1 MPVTSSNMND
11 TSALL
16 GQLRIDKNARES
28 RGPRWRWWLL
38 AAVVLMLAVVAW
50 LLFGRGEDPAVQ
62 TTTVRSLPAAG
73 STGASV
79 LDASGYV
86 VARRRATVSSKITGK
101 VVEVH
106 VEEGMAV
113 AENQVLARID
123 DINVR
128 AQLALAQSQL
138 EAARAQLAEV
148 RVQIKEAERQLARN
162 RELAT
167 RQLVSVAVLET
178 SQAEVDALKARLAS
192 TESNVVVAERG
203 VSVQQRNLE
212 DTIVRAPFAGVI
224 TVKNAQPGEMISP
237 LSAGGDG
244 TRTGIGTLVDM
255 KSLEI
260 EVDVNENFINRV
272 RPGQPATARLNAYA
286 DWEIPAEVIAVIPTA
301 DRSKATVKVRVGF
314 KVEDPRILP
323 DMGVRV
329 AFREPAQT
337 QEAAQ
342 AAPRGVLV
350 DAAAIQVDGDRGV
363 VFVVKDGGLE
373 RRAVRVAGKTSGG
386 VRVDSGL
393 SAGETLAVGDLTNF
407 SDGMAVRVQQQK

>member
-1 MPVTSSNMND
+1 MND

-16 GQLRIDKNARES
+16 GQLKIDPHARES

-38 AAVVLMLAVVAW
+38 AAVVLTLAVAGW
-50 LLFGRGEDPAVQ
+50 LLLGRDEAPAVQ
-62 TTTVRSLPAAG
+62 TTTVRALPAAG
-73 STGASV
+73 GAGASV

-148 RVQIKEAERQLARN
+148 RVQLAEAERQLARN

-255 KSLEI
+255 QSLEI

-272 RPGQPATARLNAYA
+272 RPGQPASARLNAYA

-314 KVEDPRILP
+314 QVEDPRILP

-342 AAPRGVLV
+342 ATPRGVLV
-350 DAAAIQVDGDRGV
+350 DAQAIQVDGERGV
-363 VFVVKDGGLE
+363 VFVIKDGVLE
-373 RRAVRVAGKTSGG
+373 RRAVRVAGRSTAG
-386 VRVDSGL
+386 VRVESGL
-393 SAGETLAVGDLTNF
+393 GVGETLAVGELAQF
-407 SDGMAVRVQQQK
+407 SDGMAVRIEQQK

>member
-1 MPVTSSNMND
+1 MPSSKLVTLRAPKSMPVTSSTMND

-16 GQLRIDKNARES
+16 GQLRIDQHARES
-28 RGPRWRWWLL
+28 RGPHRRWWLL
-38 AAVVLMLAVVAW
+38 LAIVLLLAVAAW
-50 LLFGRGEDPAVQ
+50 LLLARDRAVAVQ
-62 TTTVRSLPAAG
+62 TTTARSLPAAG

-148 RVQIKEAERQLARN
+148 RVQLAEAERQLARN
-162 RELAT
+162 RELAA
-167 RQLVSVAVLET
+167 RQLVSAAALDAT
-178 SQAEVDALKARLAS
+178 QAEVDALKARLAS

-203 VSVQQRNLE
+203 VSVQRRNLE

-244 TRTGIGTLVDM
+244 TRTMVSRSTSTRTSSTECGPDSRPPRVSTLTRTGRYRP
-255 KSLEI
+255 KSS
-260 EVDVNENFINRV
+260 
-272 RPGQPATARLNAYA
+272 P
-286 DWEIPAEVIAVIPTA
+286 
-301 DRSKATVKVRVGF
+301 
-314 KVEDPRILP
+314 
-323 DMGVRV
+323 
-329 AFREPAQT
+329 
-337 QEAAQ
+337 
-342 AAPRGVLV
+342 
-350 DAAAIQVDGDRGV
+350 
-363 VFVVKDGGLE
+363 
-373 RRAVRVAGKTSGG
+373 
-386 VRVDSGL
+386 
-393 SAGETLAVGDLTNF
+393 
-407 SDGMAVRVQQQK
+407 